1 MARCEKEVTN
11 CSLPALNSRARL
23 CEQAAFPHTCV
34 TALHPQASTSTL
46 LLPPPLLLSLLPS
59 HLPHFETPCLSAGA
73 GADMRA
79 WRLDWPPGFK
89 LFEVDSETVLGFK
102 RRVLAAA
109 GPVFVDSLSV
119 DRIEVVAD
127 ASQPQ
132 GVCSGSV

>member
-1 MARCEKEVTN
+1 
-11 CSLPALNSRARL
+11 
-23 CEQAAFPHTCV
+23 
-34 TALHPQASTSTL
+34 
-46 LLPPPLLLSLLPS
+46 
-59 HLPHFETPCLSAGA
+59 
-73 GADMRA
+73 MRA